1 MRPDRCHP
9 TDFSQNMNTVIFLL
23 MQITDNKS
31 NMPCI
36 MRDYSKFNR
45 SPYVIKGTNETPSL
59 KGTVKLSVI
68 EGMEKGKKTRMAFN
82 ELE

>member
-1 MRPDRCHP
+1 
-9 TDFSQNMNTVIFLL
+9 
-23 MQITDNKS
+23 
-31 NMPCI
+31 MPCI